1 MPPSIFVYS
10 NKTFYNGSTTAQEL
24 KLTPEYYHVKDFKLK
39 SGAVIEDLKI
49 EYAILATPKK
59 DGQGNIINA
68 VVFCHGFGSR
78 WSSCPSIS
86 VLGPK
91 FPKYTIADIISAQ
104 YFLVTQHLNIK
115 HLTGEV

>member
-1 MPPSIFVYS
+1 LPPSIFVYS

-39 SGAVIEDLKI
+39 SGAVIEYLKI

-68 VVFCHGFGSR
+68 VVSATA
-78 WSSCPSIS
+78 S
-86 VLGPK
+86 VHAGHRAPQS
-91 FPKYTIADIISAQ
+91 PY
-104 YFLVTQHLNIK
+104 IK
-115 HLTGEV
+115 HLAGEV